1 MFKAT
6 APCFLTVTK
15 EIRLEWQSKAIQALY
30 RHFRS
35 CRKPKTIEQ
44 ARVAVSARLPEPG
57 DLRWWGNVTK
67 ALKRSGLIRKVSH
80 APTKSSHYSHKPT
93 WIASRGAA

>member
-1 MFKAT
+1 M
-6 APCFLTVTK
+6 TK
-15 EIRLEWQSKAIQALY
+15 QSRIAWQANAIQALY

-44 ARVAVSARLPEPG
+44 ARTAIAARVPEPQ

-67 ALKRSGLIRKVSH
+67 ALKRSGLIREVSY

-93 WIASRGAA
+93 WIASRGAV